1 MTTNELENQ
10 LISNSPVIMPN
21 ILSNTHLV
29 LTCDLSIA
37 QVSYFVNLYIQL
49 FLNFLDSCS

>member
-21 ILSNTHLV
+21 IT
-29 LTCDLSIA
+29 
-37 QVSYFVNLYIQL
+37 
-49 FLNFLDSCS
+49 